1 VGIQQVLQVLI
12 LYNTHKEV
20 LMKYIHY
27 AFSFFIISIFA
38 FSCKQHNELF
48 RLISSDHSGIT
59 FNNKIVETD
68 SINPID
74 LTNIYNGGGVGIGDF
89 NNDGLQDVYFT
100 ASLVPNKLY
109 LNEGDMKFEDITQAA
124 GVSGEGKWCRGVAV
138 VDINNDGWMDM
149 YVCASM
155 DKDPEKRKNILYI
168 NQGLDKNGI
177 PVFKD
182 EAAEYGLDDT
192 THSTMATFFDYDND
206 GDLDMYLVVNQI
218 LPNVN
223 PAMFKPK
230 ITDGSFPS
238 TGRLYRNDMSVSL
251 KHPVFTNVTK
261 EAGLTIEGYGH
272 AATIADFNKDGWKD
286 IFVTNDFLSSDLLY
300 INNHDGTFTD
310 KATSYFKHT
319 SANGMGQ
326 DVVDINNDGLSDV
339 VELDMNPEDN
349 YRKKMM
355 MGSNNYQTFLF
366 YGNFGLQAQ
375 YVRNSLQINQG
386 PRVNADDSI
395 GDPVFSDVGFFSG
408 IAQTDWSWTPLVA
421 DFDNDGF
428 RDIIITNGFPKDI
441 TDHDF
446 IAYRQES
453 SPVTPISTMLAEIPE
468 VKLHNYAFRNKGDC
482 NFNNVTDTW
491 GLDKPS
497 FSNGAAYADLDN
509 DGDLDMVINNINDEA
524 FVYENTLMDSKPKD
538 KHYLS
543 IQLKGD
549 EKNINGLGAW
559 VELYY
564 GKNRQVYEQTPYRG
578 YLSTIQLNPHF
589 GLDSSMIDSVIIKW
603 QDGNKQTLKNVPTDQ
618 TVKIDKKNANE
629 KYSWIK
635 DEFAKQSLFKDVTDS
650 LNIHYSHS
658 QIEYIDFNIQKL
670 IPHKF
675 SAYGPPLAAGD
686 VNGDGLDDIIVGGNS
701 SFGSTLLLQQPN
713 GSFLQ
718 KSLILPNDKNDAQYQ
733 DMGTI
738 LFDAD
743 GDGDL
748 DLYVGRGGYQSK
760 PNSTGYQDQF
770 YVNDGKG
777 NFTLDSLAL
786 PSNFTSK
793 SCVRAIDYDKDGDL
807 DLFVAGRVE
816 PWSYPKP
823 VSSFIYRNDSKD
835 GHVKFTDV
843 TEQVAKDLNNIGLVC
858 DALFTDFDND
868 GWPDLV
874 LAGEW
879 MPVTFLKN
887 DKGVFKN
894 VTGNSGITNQIGW
907 WTSIASGDFDNDGDI
922 DYVIGNAGQNSFYK
936 ASQKYPVSVYAK
948 DFDNTGNYSAFL
960 SSYIPASQQD
970 TSKKEFPANNRDDI
984 IKQMIRFRARYPNYK
999 SYANVTM
1006 DSFFTNEQLA
1016 GALILRANNF
1026 NSCYCR
1032 NDGGGKFTLIP
1043 LPFMAQLSALNGMIA
1058 DDFDGDGNIDVAINT
1073 NDFGTDLTSG
1083 RYDALN
1089 GLLLKGDGKG
1099 GFTPQSILESGIFI
1113 PGDGKALIKLR
1124 DKNGRYLLA
1133 ASQNRGPLK
1142 VFELK
1147 KDITNIPLQP
1157 NDASAEIIFKNS
1169 KKQKQ
1174 EFNYGSSFISQSA
1187 RFITINKNVSSLII
1201 TDSNGKTRKMNF

>member
-1 VGIQQVLQVLI
+1 MAMLQL
-12 LYNTHKEV
+12 
-20 LMKYIHY
+20 
-27 AFSFFIISIFA
+27 
-38 FSCKQHNELF
+38 
-48 RLISSDHSGIT
+48 
-59 FNNKIVETD
+59 
-68 SINPID
+68 
-74 LTNIYNGGGVGIGDF
+74 
-89 NNDGLQDVYFT
+89 LQ
-100 ASLVPNKLY
+100 
-109 LNEGDMKFEDITQAA
+109 
-124 GVSGEGKWCRGVAV
+124 
-138 VDINNDGWMDM
+138 
-149 YVCASM
+149 
-155 DKDPEKRKNILYI
+155 
-168 NQGLDKNGI
+168 
-177 PVFKD
+177 
-182 EAAEYGLDDT
+182 
-192 THSTMATFFDYDND
+192 
-206 GDLDMYLVVNQI
+206 
-218 LPNVN
+218 
-223 PAMFKPK
+223 
-230 ITDGSFPS
+230 
-238 TGRLYRNDMSVSL
+238 
-251 KHPVFTNVTK
+251 
-261 EAGLTIEGYGH
+261 TI
-272 AATIADFNKDGWKD
+272 NKDGWKD

-310 KATSYFKHT
+310 KAPSYFKHT

-326 DVVDINNDGLSDV
+326 DVIDINNDGLSDV

-366 YGNFGLQAQ
+366 YANFGLQTQ
-375 YVRNSLQINQG
+375 YVRNSLQLNQG
-386 PRVNADDSI
+386 PRANVNDSI
-395 GDPVFSDVGFFSG
+395 GDPIFSDVGYFSG

-421 DFDNDGF
+421 DFDNDGL
-428 RDIIITNGFPKDI
+428 RDVIITNGFPRDV

-446 IAYRQES
+446 ISFRQES

-468 VKLHNYAFRNKGDC
+468 VKLHNYAFRNKGNC
-482 NFNNVTDTW
+482 NFNNVTDSW

-509 DGDLDMVINNINDEA
+509 DGDLDMIVNNINDEA
-524 FVYENTLMDSKPKD
+524 SLYENTLMDSKPKD

-543 IQLKGD
+543 VQLKGD
-549 EKNINGLGAW
+549 ALNINGLGTW
-559 VELYY
+559 IELYY
-564 GKNRQVYEQTPYRG
+564 GKNQQVYEQTPYRG

-589 GLDSSMIDSVIIKW
+589 GLDSSAIDSVIIKW
-603 QDGNKQTLKNVPTDQ
+603 PDGNKQTLKNVSADQ
-618 TVKIDKKNANE
+618 TIKIDKKNAHE
-629 KYSWIK
+629 KYSW
-635 DEFAKQSLFKDVTDS
+635 AKGGLAQHALFKDVTDS
-650 LNIHYSHS
+650 LGIHYSHS
-658 QIEYIDFNIQKL
+658 QINYIDFNIQKL
-670 IPHKF
+670 LPHSF
-675 SAYGPPLAAGD
+675 SAYGPPLTAGD
-686 VNGDGLDDIIVGGNS
+686 VDGDGLDDIIVGGNS
-701 SFGSTLLLQQPN
+701 SFGSTLLLQQAN

-718 KSLILPNDKNDAQYQ
+718 KTLILPNDKIDAQFQ

-760 PNSTGYQDQF
+760 PNSIGYQDQF

-807 DLFVAGRVE
+807 DLFIAGRVE
-816 PWSYPKP
+816 PWTYPKP

-835 GHVKFTDV
+835 GHIKFTDV
-843 TEQVAKDLNNIGLVC
+843 TDQAAKELKNIGLVC
-858 DALFTDFDND
+858 DAVFTDFDND

-894 VTGNSGITNQIGW
+894 ITTNSGIANKIGW
-907 WTSIASGDFDNDGDI
+907 WTSIVSGDFDNDGDI
-922 DYVIGNAGQNSFYK
+922 DYVLGNLGENSFYK

-960 SSYIPASQQD
+960 SSYIPASQED
-970 TSKKEFPANNRDDI
+970 TTEKEFPANNRDDI
-984 IKQMIRFRARYPNYK
+984 ISQMIRMRARYPNYK

-1006 DSFFTNEQLA
+1006 DSLFTKEQLA

-1026 NSCYCR
+1026 NSCFCR

-1043 LPFMAQLSALNGMIA
+1043 LPLMAQLSALNGMIA
-1058 DDFDGDGNIDVAINT
+1058 DDFDGDGNLDVAINT

-1124 DKNGRYLLA
+1124 GKNGKYLLA

-1157 NDASAEIIFKNS
+1157 NDVSAEVLFKNG
-1169 KKQKQ
+1169 KKQRQ
-1174 EFNYGSSFISQSA
+1174 EFYYGSSFISQSA
-1187 RFITINKNVSSLII
+1187 RFISISKNVSSIVI
-1201 TDSNGKTRKMNF
+1201 SDSQGITRKLSF